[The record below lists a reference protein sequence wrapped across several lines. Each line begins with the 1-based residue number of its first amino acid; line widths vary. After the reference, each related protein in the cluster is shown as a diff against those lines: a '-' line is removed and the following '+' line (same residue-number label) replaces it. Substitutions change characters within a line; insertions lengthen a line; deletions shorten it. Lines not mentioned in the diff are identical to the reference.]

1 MIKRFVLYLVIDYTL
16 FEFFKNEKFL
26 NRLRNEMKDLK
37 TMLPSELRQIEIELT
52 AKIEKTVAAKT
63 LKAVKKELTERKKDF
78 WRPEVMRI
86 VHATGKDSGKFV
98 SKFGS
103 PIGYKY
109 SVREQIAK
117 TVDVVSFDIIV

>member
-1 MIKRFVLYLVIDYTL
+1 MT
-16 FEFFKNEKFL
+16 
-26 NRLRNEMKDLK
+26 MKDFK
-37 TMLPSELRQIEIELT
+37 TLLPSELLLLEIELT

-63 LKAVKKELTERKKDF
+63 LKAVKKELTERKNDF

-103 PIGYKY
+103 PIGYKH

>member
-1 MIKRFVLYLVIDYTL
+1 
-16 FEFFKNEKFL
+16 
-26 NRLRNEMKDLK
+26 MKDIK
-37 TMLPSELRQIEIELT
+37 TMLPSELRLLEIELT

-86 VHATGKDSGKFV
+86 VQTTGKDSGKFV

-117 TVDVVSFDIIV
+117 TIDVVSFDIIV

>member
-1 MIKRFVLYLVIDYTL
+1 
-16 FEFFKNEKFL
+16 
-26 NRLRNEMKDLK
+26 
-37 TMLPSELRQIEIELT
+37 
-52 AKIEKTVAAKT
+52 
-63 LKAVKKELTERKKDF
+63 
-78 WRPEVMRI
+78 MRI